1 MIMNDID
8 YKVLKIIF
16 RNKGKAKIK
25 HIQEELNNYGLEDV
39 SYSTIDSCIKRLY
52 LKDFLIWEKYKP
64 IKISKKGENFAKEL
78 IRHSQLLEL
87 LLHKELELTPNEAH
101 QESEKF
107 NLLFSCST
115 INKICK
121 KYEHPKECPCG
132 EKILNSEACCCDR
145 HL

>member
-16 RNKGKAKIK
+16 RNNGKAKIK
-25 HIQEELNNYGLEDV
+25 HIQGELNKYGLIDV
-39 SYSTIDSCIKRLY
+39 SYSTIDSCIKRLCV
-52 LKDFLIWEKYKP
+52 KGFLIWEKYRP
-64 IKISKKGENFAKEL
+64 IKISKEGEEFSKEL
-78 IRHSQLLEL
+78 IRHSQLLEVL
-87 LLHKELELTPNEAH
+87 LYKELELTPNEAH

-107 NLLFSCST
+107 NLLFSCNT

-132 EKILNSEACCCDR
+132 EKILNSETCYCDR
-145 HL
+145 YF